1 MDKMNILIVG
11 TGSIFAKKLIATLE
25 SKKDFNIF
33 LKKHTIEDMF
43 DKNSKYYS
51 MDSLDIDMV
60 INLST
65 LKKGLI
71 SEVYESNIVYPL
83 RILEKLNKNLIV
95 INIDTTAYEYRCN
108 SYSHSKRIFKD
119 LLVINQYKSIN
130 LRIEHIYGYYPSENI
145 TSYLIKKM
153 IKNQD
158 IDLSSGEQIR
168 NFIYIDDAVSAIIR
182 CIENINQLN
191 YNSTI
196 DIASD
201 DYISIKKLA
210 NLIKKLI
217 ASKSTLNFDRIII
230 DKNEFKPITFN
241 NTILKRLEWEQ
252 KIGLV
257 DGIKKEIDEVKNE
270 IFKR

>member
-11 TGSIFAKKLIATLE
+11 TSSIFAKRLISALE
-25 SKKDFNIF
+25 SKKNYNTF
-33 LKKHTIEDMF
+33 LKKHNIEDIF
-43 DKNSKYYS
+43 DKSGKYYS
-51 MDSLDIDMV
+51 INSIDIDIL
-60 INLST
+60 INIST
-65 LKKGLI
+65 LKKGLD
-71 SEVYESNIVYPL
+71 SEIYYSNIIYPL
-83 RILEKLNKNLIV
+83 RIIEKLNSNLLI
-95 INIDTTAYEYRCN
+95 INIDTTAYEYRYN
-108 SYSHSKRIFKD
+108 SYSHSKKVFKD
-119 LLVINQYKSIN
+119 LLKIKKCKSIN

-257 DGIKKEIDEVKNE
+257 DGIKKEIDEVRNE